1 MRAGT
6 QTRQCA
12 ALFASQ
18 SDEVATNTV
27 PNSESYPLLSE
38 PYPSWIESL
47 PINHVNAKLMRI
59 IQFFVLNSP
68 CEHSSWGRKSMESYG
83 WINYWHSSKFRAL
96 IKDAAEL
103 SEFHQCSSLTEIAR
117 KWNDTYRGR
126 EKYYQSQNEF
136 AYFTKA
142 GEESLLMDL
151 FHHIRNAICHGRIR
165 INDGYIFFED
175 VSTDG
180 EKVKA
185 RICLQLVTLEKWMQ
199 IIKCETP
206 ESRQVQE
213 DMKKNNQ
220 KKKSKRKQTDKEH
233 VLLPA

>member
-1 MRAGT
+1 MAKKN
-6 QTRQCA
+6 
-12 ALFASQ
+12 SVKK
-18 SDEVATNTV
+18 EVTANTV
-27 PNSESYPLLSE
+27 PNFESHPLLTE
-38 PYPSWIESL
+38 PYPGWIEAL
-47 PINHVNAKLMRI
+47 PINHINAKLMRI

-83 WINYWHSSKFRAL
+83 WVNYWHSSKFRAL
-96 IKDAAEL
+96 ILDVAEF

-126 EKYYQSQNEF
+126 ENYYYSQNEF
-136 AYFTKA
+136 AYFTKV
-142 GEESLLMDL
+142 GEESPLMDL
-151 FHHIRNAICHGRIR
+151 FHHIRNAFCHGRIR
-165 INDGYIFFED
+165 MNGDYIFFED
-175 VSTDG
+175 VGTEG

-185 RICLQLVTLEKWMQ
+185 RICLKVETLKKWIQ

-213 DMKKNNQ
+213 DMKKNSQ
-220 KKKSKRKQTDKEH
+220 KKKSKKKQTDEER